1 MMALADVRF
10 QPELLAAAKRAGKI
24 EAEFAIPEV
33 ARRNRPEWLE
43 AALEPFRAE
52 GVFAEY
58 PFGTDLTPLEQRLAR
73 GLTRLKQWSTRK
85 PQLALQAT
93 RALISAR
100 ATASDEEALSRLD
113 LARPTTLKDRL
124 YRALVLHALHAV
136 ESEQRP

>member
-113 LARPTTLKDRL
+113 LAQPATIKERL